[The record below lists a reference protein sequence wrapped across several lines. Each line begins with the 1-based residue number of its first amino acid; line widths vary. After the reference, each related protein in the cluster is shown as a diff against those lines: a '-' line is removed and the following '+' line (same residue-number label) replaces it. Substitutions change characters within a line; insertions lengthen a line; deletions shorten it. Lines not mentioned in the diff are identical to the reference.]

1 MKIYKTTRQVEEFD
15 ITDEVLLKL
24 IQTYN
29 LDDKGVQE
37 ARDLRELFDLYEDMN
52 EFSPELDIFLS
63 RGDVVESTRTYY
75 EDYGDA
81 YHDMEFGVH

>member
-15 ITDEVLLKL
+15 VKDEVLLKL

-29 LDDKGVQE
+29 LDDKGVRE
-37 ARDLRELFDLYEDMN
+37 ARDLRELFDLYENIN

>member
-29 LDDKGVQE
+29 IEDKGVQE